1 MLVEPRRTRRGDALA
16 VLPATEPREQFTL
29 QRGAVTGFEPAS
41 DDAVD
46 APREAR
52 FTVAFTGTL
61 SGMRDAGTLLEA
73 VAGLVREAPEARERM
88 RVVLAGPHDD
98 EWPNLARSLGITDVV
113 QLPGPLP
120 HGATRALQHSAD
132 VLLLWKPQGEGFRT
146 MVPGKTYEYLDSGR
160 PVVALLPAGDE
171 AAGLLERAGGMRLE
185 PGDRAALQREL
196 LARFRRWQ
204 GGERVPSA
212 RPSWLDEHRRDR
224 LAGRLAQALDA
235 LPSRGRA

>member
-1 MLVEPRRTRRGDALA
+1 
-16 VLPATEPREQFTL
+16 
-29 QRGAVTGFEPAS
+29 
-41 DDAVD
+41 
-46 APREAR
+46 
-52 FTVAFTGTL
+52 
-61 SGMRDAGTLLEA
+61 MRDAGTLLEA
-73 VAGLVREAPEARERM
+73 VAGLVREAPEARASM

-171 AAGLLERAGGMRLE
+171 AAGLLERAGGTRLE

-204 GGERVPSA
+204 DGERVASA
-212 RPSWLDEHRRDR
+212 RPTGLDEHRRDR